1 MISSDISIYYWL
13 WALADLRWGGFRE
26 YVMSLDELLTVGCV
40 TAGCLLEREFI
51 VSRTCFWHP
60 CVITNEA
67 YNAPFK

>member
-1 MISSDISIYYWL
+1 
-13 WALADLRWGGFRE
+13 
-26 YVMSLDELLTVGCV
+26 MSLDELLTVGCV